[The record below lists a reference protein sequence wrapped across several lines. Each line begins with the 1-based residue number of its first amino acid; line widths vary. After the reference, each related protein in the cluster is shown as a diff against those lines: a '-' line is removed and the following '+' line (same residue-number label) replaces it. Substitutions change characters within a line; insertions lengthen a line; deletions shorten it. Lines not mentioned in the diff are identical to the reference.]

1 MTTLSQKSF
10 SGGELT
16 PSLYART
23 DTVKYQT
30 GLRQCR
36 NFLVM
41 RHGGAAN
48 RPGLEFV
55 GEVKDSAKAVRLI
68 KFVFNNDQTYVL
80 EFGDQYMRVIQDGAY
95 IVEASKAFTAFRGF
109 GGPFGE
115 ERFLCTGH
123 GYSVGDELYV
133 SDIPMYEA
141 DELNG
146 SILVVS
152 TVLTNSFNPSYKD
165 GTSLAGF
172 SAWEGEDISSGNLSR
187 VYKLTTTYLEA
198 DLAELQFVQSADV
211 LTIVHPSYPPREV
224 ARISNTN
231 WTITD
236 VTFAPSISAPT
247 GLAVSG
253 VAGTTAEWKI
263 TAVKSET
270 YEESIP
276 SSSVGANS
284 VPTTG
289 APRTLTWSTVSGA
302 VEYNIY
308 RSQNGVY
315 GYIGT
320 ASGLTFVDTGFTI
333 DVADTPPIT
342 RNPFSGAGNYP
353 STVTYIQQRL
363 GFANT
368 TNDPEKAWLSRTGF
382 FKNFTISSPIQDDD
396 AVTFSMAGRQVNAVK
411 HLVDIGQLV
420 TFTTAGEWSVN
431 GDSAGIIKP
440 AEVNP
445 KQHSYNGSS
454 SLPPIVIS
462 GNALYVQSR
471 GSIVRDLGF
480 DYTIDGYR
488 GNDLTIFSAHMFD
501 GFELV
506 DWDYQQIPHSVIW
519 AARSDGTLLGLT
531 YVREQQVLAWHRHD
545 IGDGVVENV
554 CVVPEGNEDYLYLV
568 VNRTIN
574 GRETRYIERMATRFV
589 SDVVDSIFVDSCRT
603 YDGRNTNTA
612 RTMTISGG
620 TNWTYD
626 ETLTLT
632 CNQSFFKSG
641 DVGNEIHLTGSD
653 GTIIRFEVGAYTSAT
668 VVTGTPNKTVPV
680 AMRSTATS
688 TWSRAI
694 KTLRGFHHIEGE
706 SVSVLADGYVVANPN
721 NPAYTELTVTNG
733 AVEFDNA
740 YSVIHVGLPYT
751 SDIETLDIDSP
762 EGESIIGSKKKVT
775 EVFMHVEKS
784 RGIWAGASDP
794 GDDSLDGLTE
804 LKIRNDEGY
813 DDPIALQTG
822 VVDVIIRAEWNSNG
836 RVFVRQTDPLPLS
849 ILSVSPDGQ
858 FPLK

>member
-1 MTTLSQKSF
+1 
-10 SGGELT
+10 
-16 PSLYART
+16 
-23 DTVKYQT
+23 
-30 GLRQCR
+30 
-36 NFLVM
+36 M
-41 RHGGAAN
+41 RHGGATN
-48 RPGLEFV
+48 RPGSEFV
-55 GEVKDSAKAVRLI
+55 GEVKDSTKAVRLI

-80 EFGDQYMRVIQDGAY
+80 EFGHQYMRVIQEGAY
-95 IVEASKAFTAFRGF
+95 IVEASQSFTAFNGF

-115 ERFLCTGH
+115 EKFLCTGH
-123 GYSVGDELYV
+123 GYSVGDELYL
-133 SDIPMYEA
+133 SGIPIYEA
-141 DELNG
+141 DDLNG
-146 SILVVS
+146 GIFVVS
-152 TVLTNSFNPSYKD
+152 AVLTNSFGLTYKD
-165 GTSLAGF
+165 GTSLNGFGAWDGDDITAG
-172 SAWEGEDISSGNLSR
+172 SVAR
-187 VYKLTTTYLEA
+187 VYKLTTTYDEA
-198 DLAELQFVQSADV
+198 DLADLQIVQSADV
-211 LTIVHPSYPPREV
+211 ITIVHPDYPPREL
-224 ARISNTN
+224 ARVSNTN

-236 VTFAPSISAPT
+236 ITFAPSISAPT

-253 VAGTTAEWKI
+253 VAGTTAEWKV
-263 TAVKSET
+263 TAVKSES

-284 VPTTG
+284 VPSSG
-289 APRTLTWSTVSGA
+289 SPRTLTWSTVSGA

-396 AVTFSMAGRQVNAVK
+396 AVTFSLAGRQVNAVK

-420 TFTTAGEWSVN
+420 TFTTAGEWSVA

-454 SLPPIVIS
+454 SLAPIVIS
-462 GNALYVQSR
+462 GNAIYVQAR

-501 GFELV
+501 GYELV
-506 DWDYQQIPHSVIW
+506 DWDYQQVPHSVIW

-545 IGDGVVENV
+545 FDGGVVENV

-568 VNRTIN
+568 INRTIN
-574 GRETRYIERMATRFV
+574 GRATRYIERMATRFISGTSV
-589 SDVVDSIFVDSCRT
+589 TDSIFVDSCRT
-603 YDGRNTNTA
+603 YDGRNTNLS

-626 ETLTLT
+626 ESLTLT
-632 CNQSFFKSG
+632 CSASFFKGG
-641 DVGNEIHLTGSD
+641 DVGNEIHITGSD
-653 GTIIRFEVGAYTSAT
+653 GTFIRLSVTGYTSAT
-668 VVTGTPNKTVPV
+668 VVTVSPNKTVPV
-680 AMRSTATS
+680 AMRSAAITD
-688 TWSRAI
+688 WSRAI
-694 KTLRGFHHIEGE
+694 KTIRGFHHIEGE

-721 NPAYTELTVTNG
+721 NDAYTELTVTDG
-733 AVEFDNA
+733 SIEFDNA
-740 YSVIHVGLPYT
+740 YSVIHVGKPYT
-751 SDIETLDIDSP
+751 SDLETLDVDSP

-784 RGIWAGASDP
+784 RGIWVGASDP
-794 GDDSLDGLTE
+794 GDDTLEGLTE

-813 DDPIALQTG
+813 DDPVALQTG

-836 RVFVRQTDPLPLS
+836 RVFVRQSDPLPLTVLS
-849 ILSVSPDGQ
+849 ISPDGQ